1 MILSRMRLISVYD
14 VLLEYDVI
22 LRLLEADNNE
32 DLVY

>member
-22 LRLLEADNNE
+22 LRLLEADNE

>member
-1 MILSRMRLISVYD
+1 MILSRMRIISVYD

-22 LRLLEADNNE
+22 LRLLEADNE

>member
-1 MILSRMRLISVYD
+1 MILSRMRLISAYD

-22 LRLLEADNNE
+22 LRLLEADNE